1 MAELVDCTGLEN
13 RRLLKVR
20 GFESYSHCKKT
31 LLDYDTKTMIGRRTW
46 CQVYEGVP
54 DVMRV

>member
-1 MAELVDCTGLEN
+1 MI
-13 RRLLKVR
+13 RQQ
-20 GFESYSHCKKT
+20 FESVTELKKT